1 MFNFTV
7 ASEEARTE
15 NCQNKAEVGLLGLP
29 LNQWG
34 TCPGFDIQADEEHL
48 AGNEIARQALVNQRC
63 PACKKREKLF
73 LVARSAQ
80 EGMPWSTDH
89 VFGSGVPRQIFV
101 FVPLDMSENE
111 YQEECSIG
119 ELTRFGNSNGFVR
132 TWAVPKPVAAALRH
146 YRSYSRKPKEG
157 YALKTVIV

>member
-7 ASEEARTE
+7 AREEART
-15 NCQNKAEVGLLGLP
+15 NLCQNKAAVGLLGLP